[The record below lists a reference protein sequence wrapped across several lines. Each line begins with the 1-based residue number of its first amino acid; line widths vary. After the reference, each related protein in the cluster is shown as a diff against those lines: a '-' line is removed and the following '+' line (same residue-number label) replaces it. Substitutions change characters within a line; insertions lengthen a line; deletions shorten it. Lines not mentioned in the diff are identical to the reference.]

1 VGRDKQRYR
10 TGERKQKEERPKRA
24 TGMEKESKGYV
35 HGHGYKGVFDV
46 YASQC
51 RGVESLLILIC
62 IYVYVYVYHMYT
74 YRYT

>member
-1 VGRDKQRYR
+1 
-10 TGERKQKEERPKRA
+10 
-24 TGMEKESKGYV
+24 MEKESKGYV

-74 YRYT
+74 HRYT